1 MYALFVCSLH
11 LLDEPVE
18 TCAPL
23 PGNLGHDL
31 QETSHD
37 QAKPS
42 SLKRNSK
49 QQQENQDR
57 AVPQDASTESVQSND
72 ARNSKSASLTSG
84 ISENRARDV
93 RPSGGSKSSKDN
105 SHRQLVKEQRPKQSY
120 GALEDST
127 SDSGKSAG
135 GVSGKAGSRREQLVK
150 EQRPKQSYG
159 ALEDSTPD
167 SGKRAG
173 GVSGKTVSR
182 RDSGFRYEAG
192 SEGSRYSVDPDTA
205 YVVPRNTAVHG
216 GAFSDDDA
224 DSDDIDDEAVFL
236 PCDDTLGASDGAV
249 SSGLSYAGS
258 SGGINSRGDCS
269 SNRKPNVYRA
279 PQHHDENNDNDD
291 DVENEI
297 NENVALVSAKQWKDK
312 TSTLSSPS
320 SSSTA
325 TSVSNKGGKTKAEK
339 PQTSR
344 KNFARLIGLYRR
356 DINKSG
362 KSARLSGTTSD
373 CQPDT
378 GRKASGG
385 TPTQVNQVTSPKS
398 PRTPTIQITT
408 PSLTEDIHRSS
419 ASSPSAAP
427 VLKSSL
433 VRSSLSSGSG
443 RATTSTTTTAA
454 AAAATKST
462 TTTTPKHQ
470 LPNTAKH
477 KVSFIT
483 GLRRFSREKAAF
495 LRVDHSEP
503 KPPKPVPT
511 SAPTFLF
518 PALPLADSSTGKAS
532 SSSGGSQTGTGSR
545 RGAGGGDRRRLKVEF
560 AVMESEVVVENS
572 RGIRGRGRWG
582 VMGAGGARGGEFE
595 DGGAGGAMLSL
606 KDDVENDVAM
616 LGGSRARFRQA
627 RLSLLGKPLNY
638 KAHRRDMRYRRLQS
652 RIYNFLERPKSWG
665 SWFYHLAM

>member
-11 LLDEPVE
+11 LLDEPVG
-18 TCAPL
+18 TCPPL

-135 GVSGKAGSRREQLVK
+135 GVSGKAGSRR
-150 EQRPKQSYG
+150 
-159 ALEDSTPD
+159 DSN
-167 SGKRAG
+167 
-173 GVSGKTVSR
+173 
-182 RDSGFRYEAG
+182 FRCDAG
-192 SEGSRYSVDPDTA
+192 SEGRGISVDPDTA
-205 YVVPRNTAVHG
+205 YVVSRNTVVHG
-216 GAFSDDDA
+216 GAHSGDDA

-258 SGGINSRGDCS
+258 SGGINSRADCS
-269 SNRKPNVYRA
+269 SNRNPEVYRA
-279 PQHHDENNDNDD
+279 PQHYADDNDNDD

-297 NENVALVSAKQWKDK
+297 NENVALVSAKQCKDK

-325 TSVSNKGGKTKAEK
+325 ASLSNKGDKNKADKNGAYTLEDAEK

-398 PRTPTIQITT
+398 PRTPTIQDHNSITQLKT
-408 PSLTEDIHRSS
+408 FTDPVRHHR
-419 ASSPSAAP
+419 
-427 VLKSSL
+427 L
-433 VRSSLSSGSG
+433 
-443 RATTSTTTTAA
+443 RACAQIFTRKDPLYHPDQVEQQHLLPQQPA

-503 KPPKPVPT
+503 K
-511 SAPTFLF
+511 
-518 PALPLADSSTGKAS
+518 AS
-532 SSSGGSQTGTGSR
+532 KTRPIPQPRRSCSQ
-545 RGAGGGDRRRLKVEF
+545 L
-560 AVMESEVVVENS
+560 
-572 RGIRGRGRWG
+572 
-582 VMGAGGARGGEFE
+582 
-595 DGGAGGAMLSL
+595 
-606 KDDVENDVAM
+606 
-616 LGGSRARFRQA
+616 
-627 RLSLLGKPLNY
+627 
-638 KAHRRDMRYRRLQS
+638 
-652 RIYNFLERPKSWG
+652 
-665 SWFYHLAM
+665 